1 MAARTTRQALRAP
14 LVLSLIVA
22 APLALAPLPGGA
34 TAPAAPTAHSSAAQ
48 VVLDWERILFRT
60 VYTDGLTPVPSGVP
74 LLGFTSVTM
83 YDAARDALRRGGDPA
98 AAVATAAHDVLLHYF
113 PTARAKLDADLAA
126 SLAQVPD
133 GHAEDKGIRLGARAA
148 ADLIAS
154 RVGDGFN
161 DPTIHY
167 TLPPAV
173 GTWKIPA
180 GRTDMLGAWIGSLRP
195 LVLDRLVEVDGPD
208 PITSAEYAVDYH
220 EVKALGSATSVLRTQ
235 EQTATAQ
242 FFNSNSAMMV
252 SDALIRHLEAEPIS
266 LLRTTRIFAR
276 MHGAMTDSV
285 IKCWQLKRDVGF
297 WRPSEAVAD
306 AGLDGNPDTEP
317 AGDWAP
323 LVPNPPYSDY
333 VSGHACLTSPAVET
347 IRRMLGE
354 NTPLELISVN
364 SPTPRTYPSLT
375 ALEADAFMARIW
387 SGLHF
392 RDAMEDG
399 YYIGHETARRV
410 ARQLD

>member
-1 MAARTTRQALRAP
+1 MIARTSRQALRAP
-14 LVLSLIVA
+14 LVLSLIVVA
-22 APLALAPLPGGA
+22 PLTLAPLAGNA
-34 TAPAAPTAHSSAAQ
+34 TAPVAATSAQ

-60 VYTDGLTPVPSGVP
+60 VYTDGLTPIPSGVP

-83 YDAARDALRRGGDPA
+83 YDAAKDALRRGGDPA
-98 AAVATAAHDVLLHYF
+98 AAVATAAHDVLLHYY
-113 PTARAKLDADLAA
+113 PTAQAKLDADLAA

-133 GHAEDKGIRLGARAA
+133 GHAEVKGIRLGARAA

-154 RVGDGFN
+154 RVDDGFN

-195 LVLDRLVEVDGPD
+195 LVLDKLVEADGPN
-208 PITSAEYAVDYH
+208 PITSADYAIDYN
-220 EVKALGSATSVLRTQ
+220 EVKALGSTTSAVRTQ
-235 EQTATAQ
+235 EQTDTAL
-242 FFNSNSAMMV
+242 FFNSNAATMV
-252 SDALIRHLEAEPIS
+252 SDALVRHLEAEPIS
-266 LLRTTRIFAR
+266 LLRTARIFAR
-276 MHGAMTDSV
+276 IHGAMTDTV

-306 AGLDGNPDTEP
+306 AALDNNPDTEP
-317 AGDWAP
+317 ASDWAP
-323 LVPNPPYSDY
+323 LVANPPYSDY
-333 VSGHACLTSPAVET
+333 VSGHACATSSAVET

-354 NTPLELISVN
+354 DTQLELRSVN
-364 SPTPRTYPSLT
+364 SPTPRTYPTLT

-392 RDAMEDG
+392 RDAMVDG
-399 YYIGHETARRV
+399 YAIGHETARRV
-410 ARQLD
+410 ARQLG

>member
-1 MAARTTRQALRAP
+1 MTFRTARPARSAP

-22 APLALAPLPGGA
+22 APLALAPLPGSA
-34 TAPAAPTAHSSAAQ
+34 TVSATPTTASSAQ
-48 VVLDWERILFRT
+48 VVLDWERISLRT
-60 VYTDGLTPVPSGVP
+60 VYTDGLTPIPSGVP

-83 YDAARDALRRGGDPA
+83 YDAARDALSHNGDAA
-98 AAVATAAHDVLLHYF
+98 AAVVTAAHDVLLHYF
-113 PTARAKLDADLAA
+113 PTAQAKLDADLVA

-133 GHAEDKGIRLGARAA
+133 GRAEAKGIRLGARAA
-148 ADLIAS
+148 ADLIES
-154 RVGDGFN
+154 RVGDGLN

-195 LVLDRLVEVDGPD
+195 LVLDKLVEVDGPD
-208 PITSAEYAVDYH
+208 PITSAEYAVDYN
-220 EVKALGSATSVLRTQ
+220 EVKALGSATSAVRTQ
-235 EQTATAQ
+235 EQTGTAV
-242 FFNSNSAMMV
+242 FFNSNPATMV
-252 SDALIRHLEAEPIS
+252 GDALIRHLETEPVS
-266 LLRTTRIFAR
+266 LLRTARIFAR
-276 MHGAMTDSV
+276 IHGAMTDAV

-306 AGLDGNPDTEP
+306 AALDGNPDTEP
-317 AGDWAP
+317 ASGWAP
-323 LVPNPPYSDY
+323 LVPTPPYSDY

-364 SPTPRTYPSLT
+364 SPTHRTYPSLT

-392 RDAMEDG
+392 RKAMEDG
-399 YYIGHETARRV
+399 YAIGHETARRV